1 MRNPLVKRLPRELK
15 SDFGKYLVIFLFLVM
30 VIGLVSGFIV
40 ADGSLLKAYDD
51 SFEKYN
57 VEDGNFEYMEKADD
71 SVISQLEKDGDVIIY
86 SNFYIEGK
94 TKEVDSTL
102 RVFKNR
108 TEVDK
113 ADLMKGDMPV
123 SDSEIAIDRMYA
135 DNNKLEIG
143 DTLTVDNIEYKCY
156 NRKAAFGQV
165 ISRLTAP
172 AKA

>member
-71 SVISQLEKDGDVIIY
+71 SVISQLEKDGDVKIY

-108 TEVDK
+108 
-113 ADLMKGDMPV
+113 
-123 SDSEIAIDRMYA
+123 
-135 DNNKLEIG
+135 
-143 DTLTVDNIEYKCY
+143 
-156 NRKAAFGQV
+156 
-165 ISRLTAP
+165 SR
-172 AKA
+172 